1 MNICPSCKTMMK
13 TTELY
18 DVYQC
23 PACKL
28 TMTTDDIKNIYNYCN
43 DCGARLG
50 RVQHKRRRPSIC
62 YACRGTKRGNPELR
76 EIFNELQFQNSKKTP
91 QELGEDERFEDDPR
105 ALKEIDTGRVVRI
118 PTQISKGGIDYD

>member
-1 MNICPSCKTMMK
+1 MMK

-28 TMTTDDIKNIYNYCN
+28 TMTTDDIKNIFNYCSQ
-43 DCGARLG
+43 CGSRLG
-50 RVQHKRRRPSIC
+50 RVQYKRRRPSIC
-62 YACRGTKRGNPELR
+62 YTCRGTKRSNPELR
-76 EIFNELQFQNSKKTP
+76 ELFNELQAKNSKKTP

-105 ALKEIDTGRVVRI
+105 ALKEVDNGRVVRI

>member
-1 MNICPSCKTMMK
+1 MNICPNCKTMMK

-28 TMTTDDIKNIYNYCN
+28 TMTTDDVKNIYNYCSH
-43 DCGARLG
+43 CGVRLG

-62 YACRGTKRGNPELR
+62 YACRGIKRSNPELR
-76 EIFNELQFQNSKKTP
+76 ELFNELQAKNSKKTP

-105 ALKEIDTGRVVRI
+105 ALKEVDNGRVVRK
-118 PTQISKGGIDYD
+118 PTQIYKGGIDYD

>member
-1 MNICPSCKTMMK
+1 MK

-28 TMTTDDIKNIYNYCN
+28 TMTTDDIKNIFNY
-43 DCGARLG
+43 
-50 RVQHKRRRPSIC
+50 
-62 YACRGTKRGNPELR
+62 
-76 EIFNELQFQNSKKTP
+76 NELQAKNSKKTP

-105 ALKEIDTGRVVRI
+105 ALKEVDNGRVVRI